1 MSFIVH
7 SARLV
12 APTGATAAGNTRAGG
27 ASSDIV
33 RDESDAW
40 LRVDG
45 GIITAQGTGHAWRA
59 AAHDHDRI
67 VDAAATA
74 GPGAV
79 LTPGLIDIHVH
90 GGGGASYDGIR
101 ASARGAS
108 DGGEATSGAAEDDPD
123 AAIVHALATHAAHG
137 TTRAVLSLVTAPVAD
152 LERRVRR
159 IARLSETQPGI
170 LGSHL
175 EGPFLDH
182 DRRGAHDPADL
193 RAPNATDVERLLGAG
208 AGTVRQVTL
217 APENPGAIEAIRQ
230 IVATGAA
237 AAIGHTG
244 ADAATARAAFDAGA
258 TIVTH
263 AFNAMPGLHHRE
275 PGPVAAAAIDER
287 VTLEVIADG
296 VHLDPA
302 VVRLLF
308 RMAPGRIALITD
320 AMAAAGADDRDA
332 NWLLGSRA
340 VEVRDGIARLR
351 GSDTIAGSTLTSD
364 RALRV
369 AIRSGVPLTD
379 AVRGLTAT
387 PARAVGHPELGTLDG
402 GAPADLVLWDRDF
415 AVRAVWRAGE
425 PVPRAGAS

>member
-12 APTGATAAGNTRAGG
+12 APTLEAATSGSGATSG
-27 ASSDIV
+27 IV

-40 LRVDG
+40 LRIDG
-45 GIITAQGTGHAWRA
+45 GLIAAHGAGDSWHA
-59 AAHDHDRI
+59 AAHDNDRI

-74 GPGAV
+74 GPDAV

-90 GGGGASYDGIR
+90 GGGGASYDGDR
-101 ASARGAS
+101 AGARGGS
-108 DGGEATSGAAEDDPD
+108 RGTDVAEDPD
-123 AAIVHALATHAAHG
+123 AAIAHALATHAAHG
-137 TTRAVLSLVTAPVAD
+137 TTRAVLSLVTAPVSD
-152 LERRVRR
+152 LEQRVRR
-159 IARLSETQPGI
+159 IARLSKSQPGI

-182 DRRGAHDPADL
+182 DRRGAHDPAQLRTPNTTDL
-193 RAPNATDVERLLGAG
+193 ERLLAAG
-208 AGTVRQVTL
+208 EGTVRQVTL
-217 APENPGAIEAIRQ
+217 APEHPGAIEAITQ
-230 IVATGAA
+230 IVAAGAA

-244 ADAATARAAFDAGA
+244 ADLATARAAFDAGA
-258 TIVTH
+258 TILTH
-263 AFNAMPGLHHRE
+263 AFNAMPGLHHRD

-302 VVRLLF
+302 VVVLLF

-320 AMAAAGADDRDA
+320 AMAAAGANDRDGD
-332 NWLLGSRA
+332 WVLGARS

-369 AIRSGVPLTD
+369 AIRSGVPLTE
-379 AVRGLTAT
+379 AVRALTTT
-387 PARAVGHPELGTLDG
+387 PARAVGHPELGTLDDG
-402 GAPADLVLWDRDF
+402 GPADLVLWDRDLT
-415 AVRAVWRAGE
+415 VRAVWRAGE

>member
-12 APTGATAAGNTRAGG
+12 APTAGAAASGGAPTRG
-27 ASSDIV
+27 ASSVV

-45 GIITAQGTGHAWRA
+45 GLIAAQGTGDTWRA
-59 AAHDHDRI
+59 AAQDGDRI

-74 GPGAV
+74 GAGAL

-90 GGGGASYDGIR
+90 GGGGASYDGVR
-101 ASARGAS
+101 ASPHRASYGDARSGG
-108 DGGEATSGAAEDDPD
+108 GGEDEPD
-123 AAIVHALATHAAHG
+123 AAITHALATHAAHG

-159 IARLSETQPGI
+159 IARLRERHPGI

-182 DRRGAHDPADL
+182 DRRGAHDPSDL
-193 RAPNATDVERLLGAG
+193 RAPNATDLERLLAAG
-208 AGTVRQVTL
+208 EGTVRQVTL
-217 APENPGAIEAIRQ
+217 APEHPGAIEAIRR
-230 IVATGAA
+230 IVAAGAA

-244 ADAATARAAFDAGA
+244 ADLATARAAFDAGA
-258 TIVTH
+258 TILTH

-275 PGPVAAAAIDER
+275 PGPVAAAALDER
-287 VTLEVIADG
+287 VTLEAIADG
-296 VHLDPA
+296 VHLDPD

-320 AMAAAGADDRDA
+320 AMAAAGADDRDGD
-332 NWLLGSRA
+332 WVLGSRS
-340 VEVRDGIARLR
+340 VEVRDGTARLQ

-369 AIRSGVPLTD
+369 AIRSGVPVTE
-379 AVRGLTAT
+379 AVRALTAT
-387 PARAVGHPELGTLDG
+387 PARAVGHPELGTSD
-402 GAPADLVLWDRDF
+402 DLVLWDRDF
-415 AVRAVWRAGE
+415 SVRAVWRAGE